1 MIKDPVCG
9 MEVVKASATV
19 THEGKK
25 YYFCTA
31 ACKEKFLKNPE
42 QYVGGKKTSS

>member
-9 MEVVKASATV
+9 MEVVKASATA

-31 ACKEKFLKNPE
+31 ACKDRFVKNLE
-42 QYVGGKKTSS
+42 QYVGGKKEL